1 MNINTQIEDT
11 MPIQKQVFAIEQEP
25 GNNWVEALV

>member
-1 MNINTQIEDT
+1 MNINPQISYHANS
-11 MPIQKQVFAIEQEP
+11 KAGFAIEQEP